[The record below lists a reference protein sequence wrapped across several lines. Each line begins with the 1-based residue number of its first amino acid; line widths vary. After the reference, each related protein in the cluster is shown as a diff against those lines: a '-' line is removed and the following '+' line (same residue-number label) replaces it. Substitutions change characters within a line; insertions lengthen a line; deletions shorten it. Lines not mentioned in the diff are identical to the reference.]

1 MENKMSRRQELI
13 YAELVNCEYDLII
26 VAQKVGINNK
36 LEIFDA
42 DLIQRF
48 INLKTKLSVLTNQFL
63 YNDSK
68 TINS

>member
-1 MENKMSRRQELI
+1 MENRMSRRQELI

>member
-63 YNDSK
+63 YHDSK

>member
-1 MENKMSRRQELI
+1 MENRMSRRQELI

-36 LEIFDA
+36 LEIFDS

-48 INLKTKLSVLTNQFL
+48 INLKTRLSVLTNQFL